1 VSEVAYSS
9 PAGRAVLLVTVL
21 GSGVAFLDGTVVNVA
36 LPQMATSLDAGFTT
50 MQWVLDAY
58 LLTLGAFVL
67 VGGALGDTLGLRRV
81 FLVGLVGFGL
91 TSAACGAAP
100 DATVLVVAR
109 ALQGVAGALLV
120 PASLAL
126 VTSLFVATDRDRAIG
141 AWSGLSGIASAAGPF
156 LGGWLVDVASWRW
169 VFLLNLPL
177 VAVAVAVTLRSV
189 PDGRAPVG
197 VTPSLDLPGA
207 GLVAAALACLV
218 VPLIQRDLPTVAK
231 GVLYAAATGAAAAF
245 VVVERRTAAPMLPL
259 HLLRSRTF
267 AVANAV
273 TFVVYGALSGAL
285 FLLAVQLQTAL
296 GYSALEAG
304 AALVPL
310 TALLLLLS
318 ARVGALVP
326 RVGARVLLTVGPLV
340 AAGGLLLMTRAEPGT
355 TYLTGVLPGVLV
367 FSLGMCLVVAPIT
380 STALTALAPEHAGLA
395 SGVNNAVAR
404 VGGLL
409 AIAVLPAV
417 AGIGTSSRIDRHG
430 FVVAMVVAA
439 GLAAAG
445 GLLSAT
451 ALPHLRRAPD
461 SVAP

>member
-1 VSEVAYSS
+1 
-9 PAGRAVLLVTVL
+9 
-21 GSGVAFLDGTVVNVA
+21 
-36 LPQMATSLDAGFTT
+36 
-50 MQWVLDAY
+50 
-58 LLTLGAFVL
+58 
-67 VGGALGDTLGLRRV
+67 
-81 FLVGLVGFGL
+81 
-91 TSAACGAAP
+91 
-100 DATVLVVAR
+100 
-109 ALQGVAGALLV
+109 
-120 PASLAL
+120 
-126 VTSLFVATDRDRAIG
+126 
-141 AWSGLSGIASAAGPF
+141 
-156 LGGWLVDVASWRW
+156 
-169 VFLLNLPL
+169 
-177 VAVAVAVTLRSV
+177 
-189 PDGRAPVG
+189 
-197 VTPSLDLPGA
+197 
-207 GLVAAALACLV
+207 
-218 VPLIQRDLPTVAK
+218 
-231 GVLYAAATGAAAAF
+231 
-245 VVVERRTAAPMLPL
+245 MLPL

-310 TALLLLLS
+310 TALLLLVS

-326 RVGARVLLTVGPLV
+326 RIGARVLLTVGPLV

-380 STALTALAPEHAGLA
+380 STALTALEPEHAGLA

-417 AGIGTSSRIDRHG
+417 AGIGTSNRIDRHG

-451 ALPHLRRAPD
+451 ALPRLRRAPD